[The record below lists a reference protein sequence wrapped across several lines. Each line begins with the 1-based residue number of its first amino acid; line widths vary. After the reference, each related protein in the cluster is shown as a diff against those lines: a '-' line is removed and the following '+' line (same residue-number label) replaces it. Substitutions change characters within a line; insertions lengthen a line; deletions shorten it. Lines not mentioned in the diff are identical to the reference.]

1 MKINL
6 AEHKSMLF
14 LMFSFFYVSGF
25 FVFGQEIDKD
35 DFKKKALGGQ
45 GRWSKTM
52 QKVTATGTLNHPGFT
67 GGKPLQIKLHVD
79 GDRRCVEIYN
89 DDWKNSEGED
99 FCVIKVFTPE
109 YRFELSQ
116 TTPDSHFNII
126 VATDKFTESEKVK
139 LRLVQSLLFDG
150 FLFAPITVDKYSAK
164 EILTEQNDWKISE
177 IKSISEQGDQLN
189 TFHISLEPKQI
200 AEHIANLSF
209 TTSGDSDYGIS
220 GYRVD
225 HESMGKRSN
234 FKTLTKI
241 EYLDQATDGIRL
253 FQVTRLVTQITNG
266 ISNTSNESVVFDSI
280 KKGCRSDV
288 FLLSNYI
295 NAPDPFVRRND
306 QKLRYILIAIGAAMA
321 IGIFVFWRRKNS

>member
-1 MKINL
+1 M
-6 AEHKSMLF
+6 
-14 LMFSFFYVSGF
+14 
-25 FVFGQEIDKD
+25 
-35 DFKKKALGGQ
+35 GGQ
-45 GRWSKTM
+45 DRWSKTM

-67 GGKPLQIKLHVD
+67 GGKPLQIKMHVD

-99 FCVIKVFTPE
+99 YCIIKVFTPE

-116 TTPDSHFNII
+116 RTPDSHFNII

-177 IKSISEQGDQLN
+177 IKSVSEQGDQFDTL
-189 TFHISLEPKQI
+189 HISLEPKQM

-220 GYRVD
+220 GYLIY
-225 HESMGKRSN
+225 HESLGKGSN
-234 FKTLTKI
+234 FRTLAKV
-241 EYLDQATDGIRL
+241 EYLDRATDGNRL
-253 FQVTRLVTQITNG
+253 FQVTRSTTQITNG
-266 ISNTSNESVVFDSI
+266 TSHTSNESVVFDSI
-280 KKGCRSDV
+280 KEGCRSEV
-288 FLLSNYI
+288 FLLGHYL
-295 NAPDPFVRRND
+295 NAPDPFVRRTD
-306 QKLRYILIAIGAAMA
+306 QKTRYILIAIGAAMA
-321 IGIFVFWRRKNS
+321 IGIYVFWRRKTS